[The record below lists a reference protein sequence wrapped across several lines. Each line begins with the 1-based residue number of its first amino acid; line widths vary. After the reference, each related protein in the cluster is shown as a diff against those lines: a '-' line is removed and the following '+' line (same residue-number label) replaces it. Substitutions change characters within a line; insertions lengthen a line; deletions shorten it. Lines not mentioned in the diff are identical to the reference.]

1 MPQSHIDD
9 CVCNRVVCRKTVRL
23 TAEKD
28 LPENRLVCRFTKKV
42 GCGK

>member
-1 MPQSHIDD
+1 MPKWHIDD
-9 CVCNRVVCRKTVRL
+9 CVCDRVVCCKTVRL

-28 LPENRLVCRFTKKV
+28 WIENRVVWRFTKKV